1 MRKNYL
7 TWVKNGNPDLVC
19 HKRMIS
25 FKVWARINPKTTT
38 YLYLMQS
45 IIFGLKYF
53 QMARWKTKASLFVI
67 RNLCP
72 LLNDRVALSHRHANS
87 NCLYEINNNRTGSIK
102 TKTVTFKDSSAE
114 TLVDEE
120 ELQFENVINQMED
133 ANREQRVENISDDEN
148 ANNLTAEPRQK
159 PRIQMKYQTS
169 DGDHDCP
176 MIAQDTPWG
185 SDGQLEY
192 DTRKSIIIES
202 PCDWNY
208 HLKVFYRKHPPPK
221 KKHLKILTKFAPM
234 DNHPKLRRD
243 ASVLAERYNASIFVT
258 FKCVQLHTCT
268 MHQM

>member
-1 MRKNYL
+1 M
-7 TWVKNGNPDLVC
+7 T
-19 HKRMIS
+19 
-25 FKVWARINPKTTT
+25 
-38 YLYLMQS
+38 
-45 IIFGLKYF
+45 
-53 QMARWKTKASLFVI
+53 RWKTKASLFVI

-87 NCLYEINNNRTGSIK
+87 NCSYKINNYQTGSIK

-114 TLVDEE
+114 TLAEE
-120 ELQFENVINQMED
+120 EEMQFNNVINRMED
-133 ANREQRVENISDDEN
+133 ANREQRVRNISEDEDEN
-148 ANNLTAEPRQK
+148 HLTAEPRRK
-159 PRIQMKYQTS
+159 PRVQMKYQTC
-169 DGDHDCP
+169 DGEHDYP
-176 MIAQDTPWG
+176 MITQDEPWG

-234 DNHPKLRRD
+234 DNHQKLRRD
-243 ASVLAERYNASIFVT
+243 ASVLAERYDALIVVT

-268 MHQM
+268 MHHI

>member
-1 MRKNYL
+1 M
-7 TWVKNGNPDLVC
+7 
-19 HKRMIS
+19 
-25 FKVWARINPKTTT
+25 
-38 YLYLMQS
+38 
-45 IIFGLKYF
+45 
-53 QMARWKTKASLFVI
+53 
-67 RNLCP
+67 
-72 LLNDRVALSHRHANS
+72 ALSHRHANS
-87 NCLYEINNNRTGSIK
+87 NCSYEINNNRTGSIK

-114 TLVDEE
+114 TLADEE
-120 ELQFENVINQMED
+120 ELQFENLINQMED

-176 MIAQDTPWG
+176 IIAQDEPWG

-202 PCDWNY
+202 PCDWSY

-243 ASVLAERYNASIFVT
+243 ASVLAERYNALIFVIFLQPSLSERVVVDGYGCYT
-258 FKCVQLHTCT
+258 ALHFNVKAKENQDRVPTLYWSPKLHENPYKARFVANSSSCT
-268 MHQM
+268 TKNFLNFNLMSYSC